1 MARMITG
8 LEILGSVMM
17 RMTDEE
23 SHFGSIN

>member
-8 LEILGSVMM
+8 LEILESAMM

-23 SHFGSIN
+23 AHFGSIK